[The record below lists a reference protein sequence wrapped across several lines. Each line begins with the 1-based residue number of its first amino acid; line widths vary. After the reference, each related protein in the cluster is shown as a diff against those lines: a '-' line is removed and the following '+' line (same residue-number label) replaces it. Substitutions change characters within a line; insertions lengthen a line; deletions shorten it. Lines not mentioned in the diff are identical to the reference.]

1 MSLRFPK
8 TANIGPENVNHLENP
23 FLPQFSHFPYN
34 KKILIS
40 MNYLANLERYIC
52 LNLKPGCFNALLSAS
67 LQRNS
72 KNDNHEQEYYK
83 INNMMY

>member
-1 MSLRFPK
+1 
-8 TANIGPENVNHLENP
+8 
-23 FLPQFSHFPYN
+23 
-34 KKILIS
+34 

-83 INNMMY
+83 INNYILEYIKHSNTAANSVDSDMFYTVIHLPAHSKTYVTLYFSK

>member
-1 MSLRFPK
+1 MSLSFLK

-23 FLPQFSHFPYN
+23 FLPQFSFPYN
-34 KKILIS
+34 KTILIR

-67 LQRNS
+67 LLRNS
-72 KNDNHEQEYYK
+72 KNDNHEQEHYK
-83 INNMMY
+83 INKLMY